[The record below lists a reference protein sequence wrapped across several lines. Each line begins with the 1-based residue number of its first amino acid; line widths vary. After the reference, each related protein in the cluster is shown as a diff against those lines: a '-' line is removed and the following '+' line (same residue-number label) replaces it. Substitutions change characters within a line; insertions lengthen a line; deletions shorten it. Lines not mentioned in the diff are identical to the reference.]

1 MNNLQRGSVSLI
13 ALLFSSFLMSLGG
26 AGAAAAYFQKNPDD
40 FFTQLRTYFAAHID
54 TTNLAALDVTPTVT
68 ETPTE
73 TPTPTPT
80 TSETPT
86 PTPTVTTT
94 PIPTPTPT
102 T

>member
-54 TTNLAALDVTPTVT
+54 TTSLAALDVTPTVT
-68 ETPTE
+68 ATPTE
-73 TPTPTPT
+73 SPTPTPGDT
-80 TSETPT
+80 QTPTPT
-86 PTPTVTTT
+86 PTPTVATS
-94 PIPTPTPT
+94 PTP
-102 T
+102 